1 MQLPR
6 GTFRSIR
13 KGVNFSD
20 VLAEL
25 ASSRFTGMCTIS
37 SATLNGTLVFR
48 SGVCVLAKI
57 QNFYGDKGWAA
68 LTEQPDQIL
77 DLAISDFNTAQIQ
90 LALDFNKNAMV
101 HTATAPSPHK
111 TAPPMAAVRTG
122 ERPSRESVKHASP
135 PKKEQKKHEISNAPA
150 TSPAASAGTPP
161 VHEERVTPVAAGG
174 EIPAVPDTVPE
185 KTSGSSDEL
194 DLEMFDKMDLDDVAL
209 KIRKD
214 CKIILK
220 QLQLDHLTEK

>member
-6 GTFRSIR
+6 GTFRSIQ

-37 SATLNGTLVFR
+37 SATVNGTLVFR

-57 QNFYGDKGWAA
+57 QNFYGDKGWAV
-68 LTEQPDQIL
+68 LMEQPDQII

-90 LALDFNKNAMV
+90 LALDFNKNAIV
-101 HTATAPSPHK
+101 HASMTQSPQKTAPSSS
-111 TAPPMAAVRTG
+111 ASRVV
-122 ERPSRESVKHASP
+122 ERPFRESVKHPSH
-135 PKKEQKKHEISNAPA
+135 PKKEQKKHEASKSPALHEAPA
-150 TSPAASAGTPP
+150 VTSP
-161 VHEERVTPVAAGG
+161 VHEERVKPVVAGS
-174 EIPAVPDTVPE
+174 EITGTAETVPG